1 MKFFVLQ
8 GDGLGYVR
16 RFYLLLIPV
25 HILLLTS
32 CEEKKNKVGALY
44 EGPVEVVNNVEVLY
58 SEQGYLKVQMRTP
71 EQLRYRNDDKVFP
84 DTVNINFYDP
94 TGALIT
100 RLRADSGHYEK
111 NADVFVVKGK
121 VRVVKSL
128 TKEVLT
134 TSELRWSPRT
144 QKVFTDK
151 PLSVRNE
158 LTKEIT
164 NAVGMDAEQDFS
176 RIVFRKGTGIYRF
189 SGP

>member
-1 MKFFVLQ
+1 MEFSAFHSLTY
-8 GDGLGYVR
+8 GN
-16 RFYLLLIPV
+16 RFYLSFFLLFSLVFI
-25 HILLLTS
+25 S

-44 EGPVEVVNNVEVLY
+44 NGPIEIVNNVEVLY
-58 SEQGYLKVQMRTP
+58 SEQGFLKVQMRTP
-71 EQLRYRNDDKVFP
+71 QQLRYRNEDKVFP

-111 NADVFVVKGK
+111 NADVFIVKGK

-151 PLSVRNE
+151 PLSVRND

-176 RIVFRKGTGIYRF
+176 RIKFRKGTGIYRF
-189 SGP
+189 TGP